1 MNNDGLASQAWED
14 FAQTL
19 DHLGKELA
27 SEPFPVGTRETAE
40 GYRYLARLTT
50 FALQWFL
57 EFSDPD
63 FPSFYRYDD
72 DVTKWGGPNVDNR
85 YLRATIRGTDT
96 YRITG
101 NGINT
106 HGFLFSLHQG
116 DMQLGE
122 YGVYGEFWHDQLVT
136 DEDGNFELILSPTN
150 TTNAA
155 NWMALDPNA
164 RIVSIREYFNDWSV
178 EKPGDYRIEKIGN
191 EGQSKPPLTDSE
203 IAQNIKTAQ
212 VWIESSLRFWN
223 GYVANARSS
232 AEVNTIAAAS
242 SALGGAT
249 DIAYGSG
256 FCSIG
261 DDEAFVIEGE
271 APDAWTWNFLLYN
284 GGWFESLDIATRTCS
299 RNGTQLTIDPDG
311 RFRIVVSHTDP
322 GVANWLDTSGLR
334 DTLVTYRFI
343 RTTTS
348 PVPSGRVVKL
358 TDLAEAL
365 HPGTKPFSPEQRRA
379 EIVIRQHHI
388 ASRFRR

>member
-1 MNNDGLASQAWED
+1 MNNDSLTSRAWED
-14 FAQTL
+14 FAQSL
-19 DHLGKELA
+19 DRLGKELA

-50 FALQWFL
+50 FGLQWAL

-85 YLRATIRGTDT
+85 YLRATIRGTDA

-101 NGINT
+101 NGTNT

-122 YGVYGEFWHDQLVT
+122 FGVYGEIWHDQLVT

-155 NWMALDPNA
+155 NWMALDPSA

-191 EGQSKPPLTDSE
+191 EGLAKPSLTDSE
-203 IAQNIKTAQ
+203 IAQNIQ
-212 VWIESSLRFWN
+212 VAKIWIESSLRFWN
-223 GYVANARSS
+223 GYVTNARNS

-284 GGWFESLDIATRTCS
+284 GGWFESLDIATRPCS

-311 RFRIVVSHTDP
+311 RFRIVVSHSDP

>member
-1 MNNDGLASQAWED
+1 MNNDSLTSRAWED
-14 FAQTL
+14 FAQSL
-19 DHLGKELA
+19 DRLGKELA
-27 SEPFPVGTRETAE
+27 SEPFPVGIRETAE

-50 FALQWFL
+50 FGLQWAL

-85 YLRATIRGTDT
+85 YLRATIRGTDA

-101 NGINT
+101 NGTNT

-122 YGVYGEFWHDQLVT
+122 FGVYGEIWHDQLVT

-155 NWMALDPNA
+155 NWMALDPSA

-191 EGQSKPPLTDSE
+191 EGLAKPSLTDSE
-203 IAQNIKTAQ
+203 IAQNIQ
-212 VWIESSLRFWN
+212 VAKIWIESSLRFWN
-223 GYVANARSS
+223 GYVTNARNS

-284 GGWFESLDIATRTCS
+284 GGWFESLDIATRPCS

-311 RFRIVVSHTDP
+311 RFRIVVSHSDP